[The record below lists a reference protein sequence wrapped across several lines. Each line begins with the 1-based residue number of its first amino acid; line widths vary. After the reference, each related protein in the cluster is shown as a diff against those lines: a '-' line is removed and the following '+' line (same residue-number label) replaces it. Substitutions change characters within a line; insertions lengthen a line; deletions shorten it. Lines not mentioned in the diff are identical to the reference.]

1 MVDGFQKIVAL
12 NAAKLA
18 AVRCDRAKPD
28 LDILWKQFI
37 RNIGTSA

>member
-18 AVRCDRAKPD
+18 TVRGDRTKPD
-28 LDILWKQFI
+28 LDILQKQLI
-37 RNIGTSA
+37 RNIGTCA